1 MENLL
6 QESRCHAL
14 ASHEPEI
21 AAAGDLKGLFL
32 THSCQLRSLCALVGL
47 SAPRGPRAHGLCS
60 TRSPGLTD
68 ALL

>member
-6 QESRCHAL
+6 QPLRCYAL

-21 AAAGDLKGLFL
+21 AAGDLKGLFL

-47 SAPRGPRAHGLCS
+47 SALRGPRAHGLCS